1 MKIYLKII
9 LFLFLI
15 CFKSQAFENPKVKI
29 NNFFIQKYE
38 VTVGEFSN
46 FANKTNFKT
55 EAEKQGFGY
64 EYGAGWE
71 KRKNWNY
78 KTPYGKNPESL
89 TEPAVHVSYFEAEQY
104 CKFINGR
111 LPTFAEWSTAAYTQV
126 LDSKVFEKNKTYTYP
141 SGDKAEKMNSTDLLS
156 YRKHYDVLKLP
167 EGINGLVAMGG
178 NVWEWTEDRKD
189 NSALTAGSSWWYS
202 SSNTTKSG
210 AQFKA
215 ADFYAIYV
223 GFRCAFEK

>member
-1 MKIYLKII
+1 MNVLLKIFFI
-9 LFLFLI
+9 LFTFSLNTY
-15 CFKSQAFENPKVKI
+15 AFENPKLKI

-38 VTVGEFSN
+38 VTIAEFSN

-55 EAEKQGFGY
+55 EAEKQGFSY
-64 EYGAGWE
+64 EYVVGWE

-78 KTPYGKNPESL
+78 KTPYGKNPDSI
-89 TEPAVHVSYFEAEQY
+89 TEPAVHISYFEAEQY

-111 LPTFAEWSTAAYTQV
+111 LPSFIEWSTAAYTQV
-126 LDSKVFEKNKTYTYP
+126 LDSKVFEKNKTYLYP

-156 YRKHYDVLKLP
+156 HKKHHDVLKLP

-178 NVWEWTEDRKD
+178 NVWEWTKDRKD

-202 SSNTTKSG
+202 SNNTTKNG
-210 AQFKA
+210 AQFKP
-215 ADFYAIYV
+215 ADFHAIYV
-223 GFRCAFEK
+223 GFRCAFDK

>member
-1 MKIYLKII
+1 MKVLLKII
-9 LFLFLI
+9 FIFLLFPIKTF
-15 CFKSQAFENPKVKI
+15 AFENPKVKI

-38 VTVGEFSN
+38 VTIAEFSN

-64 EYGAGWE
+64 EYGVGWE

-78 KTPYGKNPESL
+78 KTPYGKNPDSL

-126 LDSKVFEKNKTYTYP
+126 LDSKVFEKNKTYVYP
-141 SGDKAEKMNSTDLLS
+141 SGDRAEKMNSTDLLA
-156 YRKHYDVLKLP
+156 YRKHYDVLKLQ
-167 EGINGLVAMGG
+167 EGINGCLLY
-178 NVWEWTEDRKD
+178 TSPSPRD
-189 NSALTAGSSWWYS
+189 S
-202 SSNTTKSG
+202 
-210 AQFKA
+210 
-215 ADFYAIYV
+215 
-223 GFRCAFEK
+223 

>member
-1 MKIYLKII
+1 MKVLLKII
-9 LFLFLI
+9 FIFLLFPIKTF
-15 CFKSQAFENPKVKI
+15 AFENPKVKI

-38 VTVGEFSN
+38 VTLAEFSN

-64 EYGAGWE
+64 EYGVGWE

-78 KTPYGKNPESL
+78 KTPYGKNPDSL

-126 LDSKVFEKNKTYTYP
+126 LDSKVFDKNKTYSYP

-156 YRKHYDVLKLP
+156 YKKHYDVLKLP

-178 NVWEWTEDRKD
+178 NVWEWTKDRKD
-189 NSALTAGSSWWYS
+189 
-202 SSNTTKSG
+202 
-210 AQFKA
+210 
-215 ADFYAIYV
+215 
-223 GFRCAFEK
+223 